1 MDGTHFLK
9 MCLSMGKRNRN
20 KRWKWGYHFRIP
32 SLIWYDIYK
41 TSSFLAEPD
50 DTAILAHAH
59 AAQSQRSVKRLW
71 DATYEL
77 WNFTWCF
84 CTSDP
89 PNRPSRNSLSKFD
102 IKSTGYF
109 IQRSIW
115 SRSVDNSPCWAK
127 RQSVLWEG
135 KSSKNAVGL
144 YYSSPFFPPL
154 KAPVSRVAHRNVKS
168 IHGDRTPRRE
178 EIPQNASLSAVRK
191 STGNYLAVQIGFRR
205 RFSFPCCN

>member
-1 MDGTHFLK
+1 MDGTRLLK

-77 WNFTWCF
+77 WNFTWWCF

-144 YYSSPFFPPL
+144 YYSSPFFPSSQSTCEPRGT
-154 KAPVSRVAHRNVKS
+154 PQRQVHSRRQNA
-168 IHGDRTPRRE
+168 TPRGDPPKRVIVSSEEKHRE
-178 EIPQNASLSAVRK
+178 LSCCSNWVS
-191 STGNYLAVQIGFRR
+191 STI
-205 RFSFPCCN
+205 